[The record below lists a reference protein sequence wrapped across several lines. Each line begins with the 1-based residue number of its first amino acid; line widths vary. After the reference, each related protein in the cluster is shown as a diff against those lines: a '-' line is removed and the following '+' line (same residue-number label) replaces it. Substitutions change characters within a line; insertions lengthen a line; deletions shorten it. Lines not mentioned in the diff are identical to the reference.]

1 MKHKFLLLQSESL
14 EEEEQM
20 RRAVHAVLAACLSIA
35 LTACGTQSG
44 QTTDATATAANGQQ
58 TVKLGL
64 TQFVEHPA
72 LDAIRQGI
80 VDGLKASGFEEGK
93 NVELDYQNAHG
104 DMNNTVSIAQK
115 FAGDGK
121 DLVVAIAT
129 PSAQAAAKAIADK
142 PVIFSSVT
150 DPLSAQLVSSLEKP
164 DKNVTGTSDKVSME
178 QQLELVKR
186 FLPHLK
192 KLGVIYTTS
201 EVNSEVQVKELEEAA
216 KKQGIEVVKAG
227 ISQLSEV
234 QLAAQ
239 GLASKTEAMFIP
251 IDNTVVSSFE
261 AVLGAAE
268 QHKVP
273 VFASDTDT
281 VKRGAVATYGI
292 DYYQIGK
299 QTGEMA
305 ARILKGQKV
314 ADTPVEV
321 SKQTELYINETA
333 AAKFGLAIPD
343 ELKQQAK
350 EIFK

>member
-1 MKHKFLLLQSESL
+1 
-14 EEEEQM
+14 M
-20 RRAVHAVLAACLSIA
+20 RRAVSMGLTALLAFSLAACGNQ
-35 LTACGTQSG
+35 TGG
-44 QTTDATATAANGQQ
+44 QTETGANAAKPSEQAQ

-72 LDAIRQGI
+72 LDAIHQGI
-80 VDGLKASGFEEGK
+80 LDGLKASGYEEGK
-93 NVELDYQNAHG
+93 NLEVDYQNAHG

-115 FAGDGK
+115 YAGDQK

-129 PSAQAAAKAIADK
+129 PSAQAAAKAITDK
-142 PVIFSSVT
+142 PVVFSAVT

-164 DKNVTGTSDKVSME
+164 DANVTGTSDKVSME
-178 QQLELVKR
+178 QQLQLIKK
-186 FLPHLK
+186 FLPNLK

-201 EVNSEVQVKELEEAA
+201 EVNSEVQVKDLEAA
-216 KKQGIEVVKAG
+216 ASKEGVEIVKAG

-234 QLAAQ
+234 QLAAN
-239 GLASKTEAMFIP
+239 GLTAKSDALFIP

-268 QHKVP
+268 QSKIP

-292 DYYQIGK
+292 DYYGMGK

-305 ARILKGQKV
+305 AKVLKGQAV
-314 ADTPVEV
+314 ADTPVEI
-321 SKQTELYINETA
+321 SKQAELYINETA
-333 AAKFGLAIPD
+333 AQKFGLTVSE

-350 EIFK
+350 EIIK

>member
-1 MKHKFLLLQSESL
+1 MRKAVTFLLS
-14 EEEEQM
+14 
-20 RRAVHAVLAACLSIA
+20 ACLFTGLA
-35 LTACGTQSG
+35 GCGTQPG
-44 QTTDATATAANGQQ
+44 PDKTAKTAAPAAAGET

-80 VDGLKASGFEEGK
+80 IDGLKESGYEEGK
-93 NVELDYQNAHG
+93 NVEIDYQNAHG

-115 FAGDGK
+115 YAGDGK

-142 PVIFSSVT
+142 PVVFSAVT

-164 DKNVTGTSDKVSME
+164 DKNITGTSDKVSME
-178 QQLELVKR
+178 QQLELIKT
-186 FLPHLK
+186 FMPELK

-201 EVNSEVQVKELEEAA
+201 EVNSEVQVKDLEAA
-216 KKQGIEVVKAG
+216 ASKAGVEVVKAG

-234 QLAAQ
+234 QIAAQ
-239 GLASKTEAMFIP
+239 GLVAKTDALFIP

-268 QHKVP
+268 QSKIP

-292 DYYQIGK
+292 DYYKIGK

-305 ARILKGQKV
+305 SRILKGQAV
-314 ADTPVEV
+314 TDTPVEV
-321 SKQTELYINETA
+321 SKEADLYINEKA
-333 AAKFGLAIPD
+333 AETFGLTIPD
-343 ELKQQAK
+343 ALKSQAK
-350 EIFK
+350 EIMK

>member
-1 MKHKFLLLQSESL
+1 
-14 EEEEQM
+14 M
-20 RRAVHAVLAACLSIA
+20 RRAVSLVLTAVLGLSLAACGN
-35 LTACGTQSG
+35 GTTG
-44 QTTDATATAANGQQ
+44 EKTDAAPASSSQQ
-58 TVKLGL
+58 TVKVGL

-72 LDAIRQGI
+72 LDAIHQGI
-80 VDGLKASGFEEGK
+80 VDGLKASGYEEGK
-93 NVELDYQNAHG
+93 NLELDYQNAHG

-115 FAGDGK
+115 YAGDKK

-129 PSAQAAAKAIADK
+129 PSAQAAAKAITDK
-142 PVIFSSVT
+142 PVVFSSVT
-150 DPLSAQLVSSLEKP
+150 DPLSAQLVSSLDKP

-178 QQLELVKR
+178 QQLKLVKT
-186 FLPHLK
+186 FLPQLK

-216 KKQGIEVVKAG
+216 SKEGVEIVKAG

-239 GLASKTEAMFIP
+239 GLASKADAIFIP

-268 QHKVP
+268 QSNIP

-281 VKRGAVATYGI
+281 VKRGAIATYGI

-314 ADTPVEV
+314 SETPVEI
-321 SKQTELYINETA
+321 SKQADLYINETA
-333 AAKFGLAIPD
+333 AAKFGLTVPE

-350 EIFK
+350 EIIK

>member
-1 MKHKFLLLQSESL
+1 
-14 EEEEQM
+14 M
-20 RRAVHAVLAACLSIA
+20 RRVATMGLTALLAFSLAACGNQVTGEKTES
-35 LTACGTQSG
+35 
-44 QTTDATATAANGQQ
+44 TAANSGAQQ

-72 LDAIRQGI
+72 LDAIHKGI
-80 VDGLKASGFEEGK
+80 LDGLKDSGYEEGK
-93 NVELDYQNAHG
+93 NLEVDSQNAHG

-115 FAGDGK
+115 YAGDKK
-121 DLVVAIAT
+121 DMVIAIAT
-129 PSAQAAAKAIADK
+129 PSAQAAAKAITDK
-142 PVIFSSVT
+142 PVLFSAVT
-150 DPLSAQLVSSLEKP
+150 DPISAQLVNALEKP

-178 QQLELVKR
+178 QQLKLVKT
-186 FLPHLK
+186 FMPELK

-201 EVNSEVQVKELEEAA
+201 EVNSEVQVKDLEEAA
-216 KKQGIEVVKAG
+216 SKEGVEIVKAG

-239 GLASKTEAMFIP
+239 GLVGKTDAMFIP

-261 AVLGAAE
+261 AVLGVAE
-268 QHKVP
+268 QNNIP

-305 ARILKGQKV
+305 ARVLKGQTV

-321 SKQTELYINETA
+321 SKQADLYINETA
-333 AAKFGLAIPD
+333 AAKFGLPVTEA
-343 ELKQQAK
+343 LKQQAK
-350 EIFK
+350 EIIK

>member
-1 MKHKFLLLQSESL
+1 
-14 EEEEQM
+14 M
-20 RRAVHAVLAACLSIA
+20 RRAVSMVLTALLAFSLAACGNE
-35 LTACGTQSG
+35 TGGKTE
-44 QTTDATATAANGQQ
+44 TAATTGQGQ

-72 LDAIRQGI
+72 LDAIHKG
-80 VDGLKASGFEEGK
+80 VLDGLKDAGYEEGK
-93 NVELDYQNAHG
+93 NLEVDSQNAHG

-115 FAGDGK
+115 YAGDKK
-121 DLVVAIAT
+121 DIVVAIAT
-129 PSAQAAAKAIADK
+129 PSAQAAAKAIADN

-150 DPLSAQLVSSLEKP
+150 DPLSAQLVGSLEKP

-178 QQLELVKR
+178 QQLKLVKA
-186 FLPHLK
+186 FLPELK

-201 EVNSEVQVKELEEAA
+201 EINSEVQVKELEDAA
-216 KKQGIEVVKAG
+216 QKEGVEIIKAG

-239 GLASKTEAMFIP
+239 GLTSKADAIIIP

-268 QHKVP
+268 ENKIP

-299 QTGEMA
+299 QTGDMA
-305 ARILKGQKV
+305 ARILKGHSV
-314 ADTPVEV
+314 ADTPVEI
-321 SKQTELYINETA
+321 SKQADLYINETA
-333 AAKFGLAIPD
+333 AAKFGLTISEA
-343 ELKQQAK
+343 LKQQAK
-350 EIFK
+350 DIIK

>member
-1 MKHKFLLLQSESL
+1 
-14 EEEEQM
+14 M
-20 RRAVHAVLAACLSIA
+20 RRAVSMVLTALLAFSLAACGNE
-35 LTACGTQSG
+35 TGGKTE
-44 QTTDATATAANGQQ
+44 TAATTGQGQ

-72 LDAIRQGI
+72 LDAIHKGI
-80 VDGLKASGFEEGK
+80 LDGLKDAGYEEGK
-93 NVELDYQNAHG
+93 NLEVDSQNAHG

-115 FAGDGK
+115 YAGDKK
-121 DLVVAIAT
+121 DIVVAIAT

-150 DPLSAQLVSSLEKP
+150 DPISAQLVGSLEKP

-178 QQLELVKR
+178 QQLKLVKT
-186 FLPHLK
+186 FLPELK

-201 EVNSEVQVKELEEAA
+201 EINSEVQVKELEDAA
-216 KKQGIEVVKAG
+216 QKQGVEIIKAG

-239 GLASKTEAMFIP
+239 SLASKADAIIIP

-268 QHKVP
+268 ENKIP

-299 QTGEMA
+299 QTGDMA
-305 ARILKGQKV
+305 ARILKGQSV
-314 ADTPVEV
+314 ADTPVEI
-321 SKQTELYINETA
+321 SKQADLYINETA
-333 AAKFGLAIPD
+333 AAKFGLTITEA
-343 ELKQQAK
+343 LKQQAK
-350 EIFK
+350 EIIK

>member
-1 MKHKFLLLQSESL
+1 
-14 EEEEQM
+14 M
-20 RRAVHAVLAACLSIA
+20 RRAVSMVLTALLAFSLAACGSETGGKTET
-35 LTACGTQSG
+35 TAGASNQS
-44 QTTDATATAANGQQ
+44 Q

-72 LDAIRQGI
+72 LDAINKGI
-80 VDGLKASGFEEGK
+80 LDGLKDSGFEEGK
-93 NVELDYQNAHG
+93 NLEVDYQNAHG

-115 FAGDGK
+115 YAADQK

-129 PSAQAAAKAIADK
+129 PSAQAAAKTITDK
-142 PVIFSSVT
+142 PVIFSAVT
-150 DPLSAQLVSSLEKP
+150 DPLSAQLVSSLESP

-178 QQLELVKR
+178 QQLKLIKT
-186 FLPHLK
+186 FLPELK

-201 EVNSEVQVKELEEAA
+201 EVNSEVQVKDLEEAA
-216 KKQGIEVVKAG
+216 SKEGVEIVKAG

-234 QLAAQ
+234 QLAAK
-239 GLASKTEAMFIP
+239 GLAGKADAMFIP

-268 QHKVP
+268 ESKIP

-299 QTGEMA
+299 QTGDMA
-305 ARILKGQKV
+305 ARVLKGQKV
-314 ADTPVEV
+314 TETPVEI
-321 SKQTELYINETA
+321 SRQADLYINETA
-333 AAKFGLAIPD
+333 AAKFGLTVTEA
-343 ELKQQAK
+343 LKQQAK
-350 EIFK
+350 EIIK

>member
-1 MKHKFLLLQSESL
+1 MRKAVTFLLT
-14 EEEEQM
+14 
-20 RRAVHAVLAACLSIA
+20 AALAAG
-35 LTACGTQSG
+35 LTGCGSQPE
-44 QTTDATATAANGQQ
+44 QPKADAGAGTVPAAAEAK

-80 VDGLKASGFEEGK
+80 IDGLKESGFEEGK

-115 FAGDGK
+115 YASDAK
-121 DLVVAIAT
+121 DLVIAIAT
-129 PSAQAAAKAIADK
+129 PSAQAAAKAISDQ
-142 PVIFSSVT
+142 PVVFSAVT
-150 DPLSAQLVSSLEKP
+150 DPLSAQLVSALDKP

-178 QQLELVKR
+178 QQLELVKS
-186 FLPHLK
+186 FMPELK

-201 EVNSEVQVKELEEAA
+201 EVNSEVQVKDLEEAG
-216 KKQGIEVVKAG
+216 KKAGVEIVKAG

-234 QLAAQ
+234 QIAAQ
-239 GLASKTEAMFIP
+239 GLVGKADALFIP

-261 AVLGAAE
+261 AVLGVAE
-268 QHKVP
+268 QSKIP

-292 DYYQIGK
+292 DYYQMGK

-305 ARILKGQKV
+305 SRILKGQTV

-321 SKQTELYINETA
+321 SKQADLYINEKA
-333 AAKFGLAIPD
+333 AATFGLAIP
-343 ELKQQAK
+343 EALKSQAK
-350 EIFK
+350 ETFQ